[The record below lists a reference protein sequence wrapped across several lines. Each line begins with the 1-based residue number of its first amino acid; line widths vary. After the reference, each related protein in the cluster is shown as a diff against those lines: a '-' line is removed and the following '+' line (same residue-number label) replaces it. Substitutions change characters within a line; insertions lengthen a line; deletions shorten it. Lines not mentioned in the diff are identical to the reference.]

1 MKKQIITIL
10 TITIL
15 LLSISSIANANSKNK
30 NFYDINQIQKNNQQ
44 IYLGYSSILGN
55 GSSSTLMA
63 ELENDILIKLDSTS
77 DLVDFYID
85 YDMNC
90 YGLTDEGIITLTIFL
105 NDENVSFNIVQTG
118 LLTDSKNGSLTV
130 GDVSVERGDTLT
142 FRINVVYASAIPLYS
157 NTTSATGFGVVSK
170 QKSISNNIFVFGSS
184 VDVKIVQLEP
194 DEDYVDLEVLDK
206 TLYLFINGLFQEPNK
221 ISAGA
226 FIRLYAA
233 KGIFS
238 PSFPICFGICSDYGI
253 IG

>member
-105 NDENVSFNIVQTG
+105 NDENV
-118 LLTDSKNGSLTV
+118 LHL
-130 GDVSVERGDTLT
+130 SVL
-142 FRINVVYASAIPLYS
+142 
-157 NTTSATGFGVVSK
+157 
-170 QKSISNNIFVFGSS
+170 
-184 VDVKIVQLEP
+184 KI
-194 DEDYVDLEVLDK
+194 
-206 TLYLFINGLFQEPNK
+206 
-221 ISAGA
+221 
-226 FIRLYAA
+226 
-233 KGIFS
+233 
-238 PSFPICFGICSDYGI
+238 
-253 IG
+253 